1 MSAAV
6 RFHRVGAEYVVSFKY
21 DETIIAVI
29 KSLPVGTRRWDKPA
43 RVWRI
48 DANYGRSLAASLR
61 ELDYVVVGLTAP
73 THRAEISDAD
83 WARVLFRRVGGMR
96 SERVFRALCKVL
108 HPDNIAT
115 GDTELMKELLAARA
129 ELTGGDR

>member
-6 RFHRVGAEYVVSFKY
+6 RFHRVGQEYVVSFKY

-29 KSLPVGTRRWDKPA
+29 KSLPTGTRRWDKPA

-61 ELDYVVVGLTAP
+61 EVGYVVVGLAAP
-73 THRAEISDAD
+73 RAEISDAE
-83 WARVLFRRVGGMR
+83 WARLLFRRVGGIR
-96 SERVFRALCKVL
+96 SERVFRALSRVL
-108 HPDNIAT
+108 HPECWWRHRTDEGIT
-115 GDTELMKELLAARA
+115 AARD